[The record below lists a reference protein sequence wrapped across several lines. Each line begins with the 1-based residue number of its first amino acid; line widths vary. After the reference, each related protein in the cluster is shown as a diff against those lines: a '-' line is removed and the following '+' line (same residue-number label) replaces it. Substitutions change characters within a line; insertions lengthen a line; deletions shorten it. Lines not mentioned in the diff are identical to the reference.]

1 MSDTNTEQNAGQENI
16 ESFPVLTKDD
26 LISILEALFK
36 FSQEPNNAILRKEDG
51 LYVLDFHKDFEK
63 HINNTDIHPTKEQK
77 DILANFSLENDVLN
91 YKGKPIVI
99 SVSGEEGNAI
109 IVKPDGLYIKDYNKA
124 IDEHIKDTTV
134 HITKDERD
142 EWNGILDKAKKYAD
156 QLPFYTYQKVDSL
169 PNDEQVIKDN
179 TIYLL
184 KQTYPESNEVYYV
197 RYIYREHK
205 WISLDITAESIK
217 LLAHKSDLLK
227 LHTHDNKDIL
237 DKFTEDEQT
246 GNLLYN
252 GSSIYNNTISQDK
265 NNAIGLGTDG
275 KLYVKN
281 LEQLIDS
288 IAKAQSGLSKKIIL
302 DQECDE
308 AKEYTLDD
316 DINNY
321 NYLMIHYYTMPDTD
335 TETEKRQPYDAKTE
349 ILDVDNLNDLYKRGI
364 DYILEHDYGF
374 STYNTK
380 IRFHDNIMQI
390 LYYNHICIYQ
400 IIGVH

>member
-1 MSDTNTEQNAGQENI
+1 MSDTNTEQNVGQENI

-51 LYVLDFHKDFEK
+51 LYVLDFHKDFEE

-109 IVKPDGLYIKDYNKA
+109 IVKPDGLYIKDYNKS

-156 QLPFYTYQKVDSL
+156 QLPFYTYQKVDNL

-184 KQTYPESNEVYYV
+184 KQTYPESNEIYYV

-205 WISLDITAESIK
+205 WIPLDITTESIK

-281 LEQLIDS
+281 LEQLVNS

-302 DQECDE
+302 DQECDK

-321 NYLMIHYYTMPDTD
+321 NYLMIHYYTMPDSD

-349 ILDVDNLNDLYKRGI
+349 ILDVDNLNDLYRRGI

>member
-51 LYVLDFHKDFEK
+51 LYVLDFHKDFEE

-77 DILANFSLENDVLN
+77 DILANFSLDNDVLN

-156 QLPFYTYQKVDSL
+156 QLPFYTYQKVDNL

-184 KQTYPESNEVYYV
+184 KQTYPESNEIYYV

-205 WISLDITAESIK
+205 WIPLDITIESIK

-227 LHTHDNKDIL
+227 LHHDNKDIL
-237 DKFTEDEQT
+237 DKFTEDEHT

-281 LEQLIDS
+281 LEQLVDS
-288 IAKAQSGLSKKIIL
+288 IAKAQSGLSKKTIL
-302 DQECDE
+302 DQECDK

>member
-51 LYVLDFHKDFEK
+51 LYVLDFHKDFEE

-77 DILANFSLENDVLN
+77 DILANFSLDNDVLN

-142 EWNGILDKAKKYAD
+142 EWNSILDKAKKYAD
-156 QLPFYTYQKVDSL
+156 QLPFYTYQKVDNL

-184 KQTYPESNEVYYV
+184 KQTYPESNEIYYV

-205 WISLDITAESIK
+205 WIPLDITIESIK

-237 DKFTEDEQT
+237 DKFTEDEHT

-281 LEQLIDS
+281 LEQLVDS

-302 DQECDE
+302 DQECDK

>member
-51 LYVLDFHKDFEK
+51 LYVLDFHKDFEE

-134 HITKDERD
+134 HITKNERD

-156 QLPFYTYQKVDSL
+156 QLPFYTYQKVDNL

-205 WISLDITAESIK
+205 WIPLDITTESIK

-237 DKFTEDEQT
+237 DKFTKDEQT

-302 DQECDE
+302 DQECDK

-316 DINNY
+316 NINNY

-335 TETEKRQPYDAKTE
+335 TEIEKRQPYDAKTE

-374 STYNTK
+374 STYNAK

>member
-51 LYVLDFHKDFEK
+51 LYVLDFHKDFEE

-124 IDEHIKDTTV
+124 IYEHIKDTTV

-156 QLPFYTYQKVDSL
+156 QLPFYTYQKVDNL

-184 KQTYPESNEVYYV
+184 KQTYPESNEIYYV

-205 WISLDITAESIK
+205 WIPLDITTESIK

-281 LEQLIDS
+281 LEQLVNS
-288 IAKAQSGLSKKIIL
+288 IAKAQSGLSKNIIL
-302 DQECDE
+302 DQECDK

-321 NYLMIHYYTMPDTD
+321 NYLMIHYYTMPDQD

-349 ILDVDNLNDLYKRGI
+349 ILDVDNLDDLYRRGI

>member
-51 LYVLDFHKDFEK
+51 LYVLDFHKDFEE

-77 DILANFSLENDVLN
+77 DILANFSLDNDVLN

-156 QLPFYTYQKVDSL
+156 QLPFYTYQKVDNL

-184 KQTYPESNEVYYV
+184 KQTYPESNEIYYV

-205 WISLDITAESIK
+205 WIPLDITIESIK

-227 LHTHDNKDIL
+227 LHHDNKDIL
-237 DKFTEDEQT
+237 DKFTEDEHT

-281 LEQLIDS
+281 LEQLVDS

-302 DQECDE
+302 DQECDK

>member
-51 LYVLDFHKDFEK
+51 LYVLDFHKDFEE

-134 HITKDERD
+134 HITKNERD

-156 QLPFYTYQKVDSL
+156 QLPFYTYQKVDNL

-205 WISLDITAESIK
+205 WIPLDITTESIK

-302 DQECDE
+302 DQECDK

-316 DINNY
+316 DVNNY

-335 TETEKRQPYDAKTE
+335 TEIEKRQPYDAKTE

>member
-51 LYVLDFHKDFEK
+51 LYVLDFHKDFEE

-77 DILANFSLENDVLN
+77 DILANFSLDNDVLN
-91 YKGKPIVI
+91 YKGKSIVI

-156 QLPFYTYQKVDSL
+156 QLPFYTYQKVDNL

-184 KQTYPESNEVYYV
+184 KQTYPESNEIYYV

-205 WISLDITAESIK
+205 WIPLDITIESIK

-227 LHTHDNKDIL
+227 LHHDNKDIL
-237 DKFTEDEQT
+237 DKFTEDEHT

-302 DQECDE
+302 DQECDK

>member
-51 LYVLDFHKDFEK
+51 LYVLDFHKDFEE

-77 DILANFSLENDVLN
+77 DILANFSLDNDVLN

-134 HITKDERD
+134 HITKNERD

-156 QLPFYTYQKVDSL
+156 QLPFYTYQKVDNL

-184 KQTYPESNEVYYV
+184 KQTYPESNEIYYV

-205 WISLDITAESIK
+205 WIPLDITTESIK

-227 LHTHDNKDIL
+227 LHHDNKDIL
-237 DKFTEDEQT
+237 DKFTEDEHT

-281 LEQLIDS
+281 LEQLVDS
-288 IAKAQSGLSKKIIL
+288 IAKAQSGLSKKTIL
-302 DQECDE
+302 DQECDK

>member
-51 LYVLDFHKDFEK
+51 LYVLDFHKDFEE

-77 DILANFSLENDVLN
+77 DILANFSLDNDVLN

-156 QLPFYTYQKVDSL
+156 QLPFYTYQKVDNL

-184 KQTYPESNEVYYV
+184 KQTYPESNEIYYV

-205 WISLDITAESIK
+205 WIPLDITTESIK

-227 LHTHDNKDIL
+227 LHHDNKDIL
-237 DKFTEDEQT
+237 DKFTEDEHT

-281 LEQLIDS
+281 LEQLVDS

-302 DQECDE
+302 DQECDK

>member
-1 MSDTNTEQNAGQENI
+1 MSDTNTEQNVGQENI

-51 LYVLDFHKDFEK
+51 LYVLDFHKDFEE

-156 QLPFYTYQKVDSL
+156 QLPFYTYQKVDNL

-205 WISLDITAESIK
+205 WIPLDITTESIK

-302 DQECDE
+302 DQECDK

>member
-1 MSDTNTEQNAGQENI
+1 MSDTNTEQNVGQENI

-51 LYVLDFHKDFEK
+51 LYVLDFHKDFEE

-156 QLPFYTYQKVDSL
+156 QLPFYTYQKVDNL

-179 TIYLL
+179 MIYLL
-184 KQTYPESNEVYYV
+184 KQTYPESNEIYYV

-205 WISLDITAESIK
+205 WIPLDITTKSIK

-302 DQECDE
+302 DQECDK

-321 NYLMIHYYTMPDTD
+321 NYLMIHYYTMPDPD

>member
-51 LYVLDFHKDFEK
+51 LYVLDFHKDFEE

-109 IVKPDGLYIKDYNKA
+109 IVKPDGLYIKDYNKS

-156 QLPFYTYQKVDSL
+156 QLPFYTYQKVDNL

-184 KQTYPESNEVYYV
+184 KQTYPESNEIYYV

-205 WISLDITAESIK
+205 WIPLDITTESIK

-237 DKFTEDEQT
+237 DKFTEDEHT

-281 LEQLIDS
+281 LEQLVDS
-288 IAKAQSGLSKKIIL
+288 IAKAQSGLSKNIIL
-302 DQECDE
+302 DQECDK

-321 NYLMIHYYTMPDTD
+321 NYLMIHYYTMPDQD

-349 ILDVDNLNDLYKRGI
+349 ILDVDNLNDLYRRGI

>member
-51 LYVLDFHKDFEK
+51 LYVLDFHKDFEE

-109 IVKPDGLYIKDYNKA
+109 IVKPDGLYIKDYNKS

-156 QLPFYTYQKVDSL
+156 QLPFYTYQKVDNL

-205 WISLDITAESIK
+205 WIPLDITTESIK

-237 DKFTEDEQT
+237 DKFTEDEHT

-281 LEQLIDS
+281 LEQLVDS

-302 DQECDE
+302 DQECDK

-349 ILDVDNLNDLYKRGI
+349 ILDVDNLNDLYERGI

>member
-51 LYVLDFHKDFEK
+51 LYVLDFHKDFEE

-109 IVKPDGLYIKDYNKA
+109 IVKPDGLYIKDYNKT

-156 QLPFYTYQKVDSL
+156 QLPFYTYQKVDNL

-184 KQTYPESNEVYYV
+184 KQTYPESNEIYYV

-205 WISLDITAESIK
+205 WIPLDITTESIK

-237 DKFTEDEQT
+237 DKFTEDEHT

-281 LEQLIDS
+281 LEQLVDS
-288 IAKAQSGLSKKIIL
+288 IAKAQSGLSKNIIL
-302 DQECDE
+302 DQECDK

-321 NYLMIHYYTMPDTD
+321 NYLMIHYYTMPDQD

-349 ILDVDNLNDLYKRGI
+349 ILDVDNLDDLYRRGI

>member
-51 LYVLDFHKDFEK
+51 LYVLDFHKNFEE

-134 HITKDERD
+134 HITKNERD

-156 QLPFYTYQKVDSL
+156 QLPFYTYQKVDNL

-205 WISLDITAESIK
+205 WIPLDITTESIK

-237 DKFTEDEQT
+237 DKFTKDEQT

-302 DQECDE
+302 DQECDK

-335 TETEKRQPYDAKTE
+335 TEIEKRQPYDAKTE

>member
-51 LYVLDFHKDFEK
+51 LYVLDFHKDFEE

-109 IVKPDGLYIKDYNKA
+109 IVKPDGLYIKDYNKS

-156 QLPFYTYQKVDSL
+156 QLPFYTYQKVDNL

-184 KQTYPESNEVYYV
+184 KQTYPESNEIYYV

-205 WISLDITAESIK
+205 WIPLDITTESIK

-281 LEQLIDS
+281 LEQLVNS

-302 DQECDE
+302 DQECDK

-321 NYLMIHYYTMPDTD
+321 NYLMIHYYTMPDQD

-349 ILDVDNLNDLYKRGI
+349 ILDVDNLDDLYRRGI